1 MNKKLLSILALS
13 MLLVGCQD
21 PQNTES
27 GSQSETSSTPS
38 VESSLPSSTPSES
51 TTPEPVLPEKIS
63 VSGNVSNLVDG
74 NLSGVAVKYNGLDI
88 LTDNEGKFS
97 IENVADYQTAKLSF
111 EKEGYLAKEVAVA
124 DYFTGDEAA
133 TIDVSL
139 AKPHVLIGTTI
150 DKTWG
155 MYGKFSLSATRD
167 NEALYIQLT
176 SLNTSWLENE
186 VPSWAEVYIS
196 TGMQTGVRAD
206 GHYMLQYTN
215 QDSLTFQHFG
225 ETTANRNL
233 VSYNGRVEENAT
245 IVDIHIPFEAIGVTC
260 DDVIGLT
267 MGEWNESEKDWAPMA
282 SAIDSS
288 VCPVET
294 PKSYVRIDKS
304 NAKFANEYNCKPEDN
319 PKPKYTKEELIV
331 GYPINFAVTG
341 VAHALA
347 DDIYVKYEKTDSAFV
362 FDMIGF
368 GSFADNEYIKTIIHS
383 GNTANSGWNLGAEDI
398 TIIASKTS
406 AKTIT
411 GQTNYWYYEDNG
423 RTTNGEL
430 SVAPEYKLHQ
440 DGYFT
445 YKLTVPFANIP
456 NYDANQKYSVLFVE
470 HGDQIYN
477 DKWDAGM
484 FYNGVACGDAADQST
499 YIPIQKPEFTKVDAF
514 DAYPVQFA
522 INYNDPFATMYADF
536 EKDYANSTLKVKIGG
551 YGDLPETSF
560 IRFILKDNTDI
571 KTAVWEMAATD
582 MSFTIYKN
590 KAYYQTGHT
599 WFWDN
604 ERNTVPF
611 TDSPEDTTVYTPVY
625 THHPETNHFTLEF
638 SIDFSET
645 GIAEITAET
654 TLRGLLIL
662 YAPSIVGGPV
672 YSQNGIVL
680 GDPANQLN
688 YLTI

>member
-1 MNKKLLSILALS
+1 MNKKLLSVLALS
-13 MLLVGCQD
+13 LLLVGCKE
-21 PQNTES
+21 PQTTES
-27 GSQSETSSTPS
+27 GSSSETSSTPS

-51 TTPEPVLPEKIS
+51 TSPEPTLPEKIS

-74 NLSGVAVKYNGLDI
+74 NLSGVAVKYNGLDV
-88 LTDNEGKFS
+88 LTDNDGKFS
-97 IENVADYQTAKLSF
+97 IENVADYQTAKLTF
-111 EKEGYLAKEVAVA
+111 EKEGYLAKEVTVA

-139 AKPHVLIGTTI
+139 AKPHVLIGTTVE
-150 DKTWG
+150 KTWEV
-155 MYGKFSLSATRD
+155 YGKFSLSATRD

-186 VPSWAEVYIS
+186 TPSWAEVYIS

-215 QDSLTFQHFG
+215 QDSLTFKHFG
-225 ETTANRNL
+225 TAQANQKL
-233 VSYNGRVEENAT
+233 ISHKGRVEGNAT
-245 IVDIHIPFEAIGVTC
+245 VVDICVPFEAIGVTC

-267 MGEWNESEKDWAPMA
+267 MGEWNDTVKDWAPMA
-282 SAIDSS
+282 SAIDSA
-288 VCPVET
+288 VCAVET
-294 PKSYVRIDKS
+294 PKSYVRVDKT
-304 NAKFANEYNCKPEDN
+304 NAKFVNDYNCKPEDN
-319 PKPKYTKEELIV
+319 PKPQYTKEELIV
-331 GYPINFAVTG
+331 GYPINFAITG
-341 VAHALA
+341 VAHLLA
-347 DDIYVKYEKTDSAFV
+347 DDIYVKVNKTVDAFV

-368 GSFADNEYIKTIIHS
+368 GSFDDNEYIKTIIHS
-383 GNTANSGWNLGAEDI
+383 GSAANAGWNIGANDL

-411 GQTNYWYYEDNG
+411 GQTTYWYYEDNG
-423 RTTNGEL
+423 RNTNGEL
-430 SVAPEYKLHQ
+430 SVAPEYNLNEA
-440 DGYFT
+440 GYFT

-456 NYDANQKYSVLFVE
+456 NYDANEKYSVLFVE
-470 HGDQIYN
+470 HGNEIYN
-477 DKWDAGM
+477 GVWNQGM

-499 YIPIQKPEFTKVDAF
+499 YVPIQKPEFTKVDTF
-514 DAYPVQFA
+514 DSYPVQFA
-522 INYNDPFATMYADF
+522 INYSDPFATLYADF

-560 IRFILKDNTDI
+560 VRFILKDGADI
-571 KTAVWEMAATD
+571 QSGVWTLSATD
-582 MSFTIYKN
+582 MSFTIYKDR
-590 KAYYQTGHT
+590 AYYQTGHT

-604 ERNTVPF
+604 ERNEVPF
-611 TDSPEDTTVYTPVY
+611 TDSSEDTTVYTPVY

-645 GIAEITAET
+645 GIAEIIPET
-654 TLRGLLIL
+654 TLRGLLVL
-662 YAPSIVGGPV
+662 YAPTIVGGPV

-680 GDPANQLN
+680 GDPADQAN